1 MPVIEKRALRAAR
14 TRSALVT
21 VGGLVTLALISIA
34 LSRYGLSTLAVTHAA
49 VREWLG
55 GAELYSYREPFTQA
69 GAALPPALAII
80 LAPLALLPLKA
91 AGWILAL
98 AGVAALLLSAAAL
111 TAPIAR
117 RYGRRRAPL
126 ALVAAA
132 LALFTEPVR
141 AALGEGRPELLLF
154 GLIVADLVALRRAQ
168 QPAVMRCAITVPPRR
183 SSSLGFPSL
192 NSPSLDDL
200 LSSHGFIGD
209 PFRSNRSSSWI
220 YEYPA
225 VPLRWPLWRPDDQV
239 VPLRDR
245 LRQGWL
251 DGSWA
256 GVGIGLAAAFAVT
269 PVIFLAGLF
278 VLRRRRAAL
287 TALTTCVTATLA
299 GLLFAPRETMTWF
312 GNTLWELNRTESLN
326 APGNQALAGVLARLY
341 GFPAPPVL
349 VWLSFAALLLAVGL
363 IRARSAIGAGDDV
376 TAFVLIGLAAAA
388 IGPMTTPA
396 ELIWLVPALLVL
408 ADGALRRR
416 APTRRPRH
424 ARFADTFQA
433 VSAICGYALLLAAPT
448 TLLPWNGYA
457 VALIL
462 LTSALPWRPVPPPA
476 ARTHP
481 GKRAA
486 AIPVPR
492 ASRP

>member
-1 MPVIEKRALRAAR
+1 MPVVERRALRAAR
-14 TRSALVT
+14 NRSALVT
-21 VGGLVTLALISIA
+21 VGGLVTLTLISIT

-69 GAALPPALAII
+69 GAALPPALAIL
-80 LAPLALLPLKA
+80 LAPLVLLPLKA

-98 AGVAALLLSAAAL
+98 AGVAALLLSAVAL

-132 LALFTEPVR
+132 LALLTEPVR
-141 AALGEGRPELLLF
+141 AAVGEGRPELLLF
-154 GLIVADLVALRRAQ
+154 GLIVADVVALRRAM
-168 QPAVMRCAITVPPRR
+168 APPRR
-183 SSSLGFPSL
+183 PIA
-192 NSPSLDDL
+192 PRYVE
-200 LSSHGFIGD
+200 
-209 PFRSNRSSSWI
+209 P
-220 YEYPA
+220 P
-225 VPLRWPLWRPDDQV
+225 VRWPLWRPDDQV

-256 GVGIGLAAAFAVT
+256 GVGIGLATAFAVT
-269 PVIFLAGLF
+269 PLFFLAGLF
-278 VLRRRRAAL
+278 VLRRSRAAL

-299 GLLFAPRETMTWF
+299 GLLFAPRETMTYF
-312 GNTLWELNRTESLN
+312 GSTLWELNRIESLN

-349 VWLSFAALLLAVGL
+349 VWLSFGVLLLAVGL
-363 IRARSAIGAGDDV
+363 IRARSAIGAGDEV
-376 TAFVLIGLAAAA
+376 TAFTLIGLAAAA
-388 IGPMTTPA
+388 FGPMTTPA

-408 ADGALRRR
+408 ADAALRRR
-416 APTRRPRH
+416 SRLV
-424 ARFADTFQA
+424 DTSLA
-433 VSAICGYALLLAAPT
+433 VSAISGYALLLAAPT

-457 VALIL
+457 IALIL
-462 LTSALPWRPVPPPA
+462 LTAALPWRPARPPSIPP
-476 ARTHP
+476 HP
-481 GKRAA
+481 QQRPA

>member
-1 MPVIEKRALRAAR
+1 MAAVPYQQDETGVEPLPVVESRALRATRA
-14 TRSALVT
+14 RSALVT
-21 VGGLVTLALISIA
+21 VGGLVTLALIAIT

-49 VREWLG
+49 VREWLH

-69 GAALPPALAII
+69 GAALPPALAIF

-98 AGVAALLLSAAAL
+98 AGLAALLLSAAAL

-126 ALVAAA
+126 ALVATA
-132 LALFTEPVR
+132 LALLTEPVR
-141 AALGEGRPELLLF
+141 ASLGEGRPELLLF
-154 GLIVADLVALRRAQ
+154 GLIVADLVALRRSLRQ
-168 QPAVMRCAITVPPRR
+168 EVTPRR
-183 SSSLGFPSL
+183 PALTRHP
-192 NSPSLDDL
+192 
-200 LSSHGFIGD
+200 D
-209 PFRSNRSSSWI
+209 PAT
-220 YEYPA
+220 P
-225 VPLRWPLWRPDDQV
+225 VRWPLWRPDSPV

-256 GVGIGLAAAFAVT
+256 GLGIGLASGFAVT
-269 PVIFLAGLF
+269 PLFFLAGLF
-278 VLRRRRAAL
+278 VLRRCRAAL
-287 TALTTCVTATLA
+287 TALTTCVTVTLA

-312 GNTLWELNRTESLN
+312 GSTLWELNRIESLN
-326 APGNQALAGVLARLY
+326 ASGNQALAGVLARLY
-341 GFPAPPVL
+341 GIPVPPVL
-349 VWLSFAALLLAVGL
+349 VWLSLGVLLLAVGL
-363 IRARSAIGAGDDV
+363 IRARSASLAGDEV

-388 IGPMTTPA
+388 FGPMTTPA

-408 ADGALRRR
+408 ADSTMRRR
-416 APTRRPRH
+416 APTRSPLH
-424 ARFADTFQA
+424 SRFVDTFLA

-457 VALIL
+457 FALIVL
-462 LTSALPWRPVPPPA
+462 IIALPWRPAPPPTPPPA
-476 ARTHP
+476 HRRP
-481 GKRAA
+481 A